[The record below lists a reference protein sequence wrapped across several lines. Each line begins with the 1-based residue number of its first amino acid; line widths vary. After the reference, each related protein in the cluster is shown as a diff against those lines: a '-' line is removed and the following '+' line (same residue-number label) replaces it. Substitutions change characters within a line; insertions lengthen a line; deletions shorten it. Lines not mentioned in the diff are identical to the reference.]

1 MRFTLFTSEG
11 NGKKLNEEIKVR
23 NELKKKKKKQNPHK
37 NKTILSNIESIKT

>member
-23 NELKKKKKKQNPHK
+23 NELKKKKKNPHK